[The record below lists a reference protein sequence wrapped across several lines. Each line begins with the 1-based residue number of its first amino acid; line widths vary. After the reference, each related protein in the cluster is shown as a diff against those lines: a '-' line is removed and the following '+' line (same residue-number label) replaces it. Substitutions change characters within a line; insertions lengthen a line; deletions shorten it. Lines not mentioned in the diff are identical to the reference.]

1 MIKPQTYFQS
11 RVNSGKV
18 NEDFYK
24 PIIEK
29 DIKEQ
34 LKNNNT
40 YNLFDFE
47 NFNFKI
53 ELKTREVTLDKYK
66 TTIVGYDKIEKG
78 LEYIN
83 EGLRVIFYF
92 GFKESGLYKFELNDE
107 NYKELKL
114 SNIGCRFRES
124 KKLHIEIPVE
134 ILEFV
139 SLDCPL
145 QGEYTERVNKLLK
158 K

>member
-1 MIKPQTYFQS
+1 MIKSQTYCQPPKAALNSNSYFQS
-11 RVNSGKV
+11 RVNSGKM

-40 YNLFDFE
+40 FNLFDFE
-47 NFNFKI
+47 NLQFKI
-53 ELKTREVTLDKYK
+53 ELKTREVERFKYK

-78 LEYIN
+78 LEYIQ

-92 GFKESGLYKFELNDE
+92 GFKESGLFKFELNDE

-114 SNIGCRFRES
+114 SNIGCRSRS
-124 KKLHIEIPVE
+124 AAGKQKRILIYR
-134 ILEFV
+134 LEF
-139 SLDCPL
+139 LNL
-145 QGEYTERVNKLLK
+145 FL
-158 K
+158 

>member
-1 MIKPQTYFQS
+1 MTMNY
-11 RVNSGKV
+11 
-18 NEDFYK
+18 
-24 PIIEK
+24 
-29 DIKEQ
+29 
-34 LKNNNT
+34 T
-40 YNLFDFE
+40 FE
-47 NFNFKI
+47 NDNFKI

-78 LEYIN
+78 LEYIQ

-92 GFKESGLYKFELNDE
+92 GFKENGLFKFELNNE

-114 SNIGCRFRES
+114 SNIGCRFRDT

-139 SLDCPL
+139 SCETPL
-145 QGEYTERVNKLLK
+145 QGECTERVNNLLK